1 MKQKTTTTLD
11 NNTLA
16 VVSVLSNSEA
26 GKLFKAIAR
35 YAIEGVEETFGEGE
49 LRILFLLFKKQIDSD
64 NDKHKQTSETNS
76 NNAKGRNKVGGK
88 SKHEKKASAGDTS
101 KEAVATS
108 NDDDASSDDDNDGS
122 DINDGKPPEQ
132 KEPAQPSATRDAI
145 VEIGAVAENKAV
157 AENGTVAKNPAIITA
172 DSGIAENNSKNNGT
186 VALDDNLS
194 FDVLESL
201 YPKKD
206 SASAYRLNSENDWN
220 ALSVEYKR
228 KAIAYIQTN
237 LNDGSATFND
247 MFLSQFLKRKP
258 WC

>member
-1 MKQKTTTTLD
+1 MKQKTTTTLE

-16 VVSVLSNSEA
+16 VVGILSNADA

-35 YAIEGVEETFGEGE
+35 YATEGIEETFGEGE
-49 LRILFLLFKKQIDSD
+49 LRVLFALFKKQIDSD

-76 NNAKGRNKVGGK
+76 NNAKGRNKGGGK

-101 KEAVATS
+101 KEAVATDG
-108 NDDDASSDDDNDGS
+108 DDGTPSDDDKDGS
-122 DINDGKPPEQ
+122 DINKGKPPEQ

-145 VEIGAVAENKAV
+145 VEIGAVAKHETIANGHAV
-157 AENGTVAKNPAIITA
+157 ATA
-172 DSGIAENNSKNNGT
+172 DVGMVETDEENDGV
-186 VALDDNLS
+186 VALDENLS

-206 SASAYRLNSENDWN
+206 SASAYRQSSENDWN
-220 ALSVEYKR
+220 ALSVEDKR

-237 LNDGSATFND
+237 QNDGTATFAD

-258 WC
+258 WL

>member
-16 VVSVLSNSEA
+16 VVGILSNAEA

-35 YAIEGVEETFGEGE
+35 YATEGIEETFGEGE
-49 LRILFLLFKKQIDSD
+49 LRVLFALFKQQVDSD
-64 NDKHKQTSETNS
+64 NAKHKQTSETNS

-88 SKHEKKASAGDTS
+88 SKYEKKASVGDTS
-101 KEAVATS
+101 KEAVAADG
-108 NDDDASSDDDNDGS
+108 DDVAPSDDDSDGS
-122 DINDGKPPEQ
+122 DINEGKPPEQ
-132 KEPAQPSATRDAI
+132 KEPAQPFATRDSI
-145 VEIGAVAENKAV
+145 VEIEAVVENKAV
-157 AENGTVAKNPAIITA
+157 AENGTVANGHMVATVGVSMAETA
-172 DSGIAENNSKNNGT
+172 SENDGLA
-186 VALDDNLS
+186 VQEENLS

-206 SASAYRLNSENDWN
+206 SASAYRQSSENDWN
-220 ALSVEYKR
+220 ALSVEDKR

-247 MFLSQFLKRKP
+247 MFLSQFLKKKP

>member
-1 MKQKTTTTLD
+1 MKQKTTTTLE

-16 VVSVLSNSEA
+16 VVSVLSNAEA

-35 YAIEGVEETFGEGE
+35 YAIEGIEETFEEGE

-101 KEAVATS
+101 KEAVPADG
-108 NDDDASSDDDNDGS
+108 DDGAPSDDDNDGS
-122 DINDGKPPEQ
+122 DINEGKPPEQ
-132 KEPAQPSATRDAI
+132 KEPAQPSVTRDAI
-145 VEIGAVAENKAV
+145 VEIGAV

-172 DSGIAENNSKNNGT
+172 DSGIAENNSENNGT
-186 VALDDNLS
+186 VALGDNLS

-206 SASAYRLNSENDWN
+206 SASAYRQSSENDWN
-220 ALSVEYKR
+220 ALSVEDKR

-258 WC
+258 WL

>member
-16 VVSVLSNSEA
+16 VVSVLSNAEA

-76 NNAKGRNKVGGK
+76 NNAKGRNKGGGK

-122 DINDGKPPEQ
+122 DINEGKPPEQ

-145 VEIGAVAENKAV
+145 VEIGAVAEN
-157 AENGTVAKNPAIITA
+157 GTVAKNPAIITA
-172 DSGIAENNSKNNGT
+172 DSGIAENNSENNGT
-186 VALDDNLS
+186 VALGDNLS
-194 FDVLESL
+194 FDVLESQ

-206 SASAYRLNSENDWN
+206 SASAYRQSSENDWN
-220 ALSVEYKR
+220 ALSVEDKR

-258 WC
+258 WL

>member
-16 VVSVLSNSEA
+16 VVSVLSNAEA

-35 YAIEGVEETFGEGE
+35 YATGGIEETFEEGE

-88 SKHEKKASAGDTS
+88 SKHEKKASAGDSS
-101 KEAVATS
+101 KEAVAS
-108 NDDDASSDDDNDGS
+108 DGDDGTSSDDDNDGS
-122 DINDGKPPEQ
+122 DINEGKPPEQ

-145 VEIGAVAENKAV
+145 VEIGAVAEN
-157 AENGTVAKNPAIITA
+157 GTVANGHTVVTS
-172 DSGIAENNSKNNGT
+172 DSGIAENDSENNGT

-206 SASAYRLNSENDWN
+206 SASAYRQSSENDWN
-220 ALSVEYKR
+220 ALSVEDKR

-247 MFLSQFLKRKP
+247 MFLSLFLKRKP
-258 WC
+258 WL

>member
-16 VVSVLSNSEA
+16 VVSVLSNAEA

-35 YAIEGVEETFGEGE
+35 YATGGIEETFEEGE

-76 NNAKGRNKVGGK
+76 NNAKGRNKGGGK

-101 KEAVATS
+101 KEAVATDG
-108 NDDDASSDDDNDGS
+108 DDGASSDDDSDGS
-122 DINDGKPPEQ
+122 DINEGKPPEQ
-132 KEPAQPSATRDAI
+132 KELAQPSAAIDAV
-145 VEIGAVAENKAV
+145 VEIEAVAENETV
-157 AENGTVAKNPAIITA
+157 TNGHTIATA
-172 DSGIAENNSKNNGT
+172 DSGIAEADSENNGVIT
-186 VALDDNLS
+186 KDDYLS
-194 FDVLESL
+194 FDVLKTL

-206 SASAYRLNSENDWN
+206 SASAYRQSSENDWN
-220 ALSVEYKR
+220 ALSVEDKR
-228 KAIAYIQTN
+228 KAIAYIQIN

>member
-16 VVSVLSNSEA
+16 VVSVLSNAEA

-35 YAIEGVEETFGEGE
+35 YAIEGIEETFGEGE

-64 NDKHKQTSETNS
+64 NDKHKLTSETNS
-76 NNAKGRNKVGGK
+76 NNAKGRSKVGGK

-101 KEAVATS
+101 KEAVPADS
-108 NDDDASSDDDNDGS
+108 DDGTSSDDDNDGS
-122 DINDGKPPEQ
+122 DINEGKPPEQ

-145 VEIGAVAENKAV
+145 VEIGAVAEN
-157 AENGTVAKNPAIITA
+157 GTVANGHTVVTS
-172 DSGIAENNSKNNGT
+172 DSGIAENDSENNGT

-206 SASAYRLNSENDWN
+206 SASAYRQSSENDWN
-220 ALSVEYKR
+220 ALSVEDKR

>member
-16 VVSVLSNSEA
+16 VVSVLSNAEA

-35 YAIEGVEETFGEGE
+35 YAIECVEETFEEGE

-64 NDKHKQTSETNS
+64 NAKHKQTSETNS
-76 NNAKGRNKVGGK
+76 SNAKGRNKVGGK
-88 SKHEKKASAGDTS
+88 SKYEKKASVGDTS
-101 KEAVATS
+101 KEAVPADG
-108 NDDDASSDDDNDGS
+108 DDGTSSDDDNDGS
-122 DINDGKPPEQ
+122 DINEGKPPEQ

-145 VEIGAVAENKAV
+145 VETGAV
-157 AENGTVAKNPAIITA
+157 AENGTVANGHTVATS
-172 DSGIAENNSKNNGT
+172 DSGIAENDSENNGT

-206 SASAYRLNSENDWN
+206 SASAYHQSSENDWN
-220 ALSVEYKR
+220 ALSVEDKR

-237 LNDGSATFND
+237 LNDGSVTFYD
-247 MFLSQFLKRKP
+247 MFLSQFLKKKP

>member
-16 VVSVLSNSEA
+16 VVSVLSNAEA

-35 YAIEGVEETFGEGE
+35 YAIEGIEETFEEGE
-49 LRILFLLFKKQIDSD
+49 QRILFLLFKKQIDSD

-101 KEAVATS
+101 KEAVATDG
-108 NDDDASSDDDNDGS
+108 DDGTPSDDDNDGS
-122 DINDGKPPEQ
+122 DINEGKPPEQ
-132 KEPAQPSATRDAI
+132 KEPAQPSATRDAV
-145 VEIGAVAENKAV
+145 VEIEENKAV
-157 AENGTVAKNPAIITA
+157 AENESVVKNPAIITA
-172 DSGIAENNSKNNGT
+172 DSGIAENNSENDGLA
-186 VALDDNLS
+186 VQEENLS

-206 SASAYRLNSENDWN
+206 SASAYRQSSENDWD
-220 ALSVEYKR
+220 ALTVEDKR
-228 KAIAYIQTN
+228 KAIACIQTN

>member
-16 VVSVLSNSEA
+16 VVSVLSNAEA

-35 YAIEGVEETFGEGE
+35 YAIEGIEETFEEGE

-64 NDKHKQTSETNS
+64 NAKHKQTSETNS
-76 NNAKGRNKVGGK
+76 SNAKGRNKVGGK

-101 KEAVATS
+101 KEAVPADG
-108 NDDDASSDDDNDGS
+108 DDGAPSDDDNDGS
-122 DINDGKPPEQ
+122 DINEGKPPEQ

-145 VEIGAVAENKAV
+145 VEIGAVA
-157 AENGTVAKNPAIITA
+157 KNPAIITA
-172 DSGIAENNSKNNGT
+172 DSGIAENNSENDGLA
-186 VALDDNLS
+186 VQEENLS

-206 SASAYRLNSENDWN
+206 SASAYRQSSENDWN
-220 ALSVEYKR
+220 ALSVEDKR

-247 MFLSQFLKRKP
+247 MFLSQFLKKKP

>member
-16 VVSVLSNSEA
+16 VVSVLSNAEA

-35 YAIEGVEETFGEGE
+35 YAIEGIEETFEEGE

-76 NNAKGRNKVGGK
+76 NNAKGRNKVGSK

-101 KEAVATS
+101 KEAVTTDG
-108 NDDDASSDDDNDGS
+108 DDGAPSDDDNDGS
-122 DINDGKPPEQ
+122 DINEGKPPEQ
-132 KEPAQPSATRDAI
+132 KEPAQPSATRDAV
-145 VEIGAVAENKAV
+145 VEIEENKAV
-157 AENGTVAKNPAIITA
+157 AENGSVAKNPAIITA
-172 DSGIAENNSKNNGT
+172 DSGIAENNSENDGLA
-186 VALDDNLS
+186 VQEENLS
-194 FDVLESL
+194 FDVLEAL

-206 SASAYRLNSENDWN
+206 ITAAYRQTSVNEWN
-220 ALSVEYKR
+220 VLSAEDKL

-237 LNDGSATFND
+237 QNDGTATFAD

-258 WC
+258 WL

>member
-16 VVSVLSNSEA
+16 VVSVLSNAET

-35 YAIEGVEETFGEGE
+35 YAIEGVEETFEEGE
-49 LRILFLLFKKQIDSD
+49 LRILFLLFKKQVDSD
-64 NDKHKQTSETNS
+64 NAKHKQTSETNS
-76 NNAKGRNKVGGK
+76 NNAKGRNKIGGK

-101 KEAVATS
+101 KEAVATDG
-108 NDDDASSDDDNDGS
+108 DDGTPSDDDSDGS
-122 DINDGKPPEQ
+122 DINEGKPPEQ
-132 KEPAQPSATRDAI
+132 DEPAQPFAKRDAV
-145 VEIGAVAENKAV
+145 VEIKAV
-157 AENGTVAKNPAIITA
+157 AANETIANAHTVVTVDVSMAETDSENDGVVAQ
-172 DSGIAENNSKNNGT
+172 EE
-186 VALDDNLS
+186 NLS

-206 SASAYRLNSENDWN
+206 SASAYRQSSENDWN
-220 ALSVEYKR
+220 ALSVEDKR

-237 LNDGSATFND
+237 QNDGSATFND
-247 MFLSQFLKRKP
+247 MFLSQFLKRKL

>member
-16 VVSVLSNSEA
+16 VVSVLSNAEA

-35 YAIEGVEETFGEGE
+35 YAIECVEETFEEGE

-76 NNAKGRNKVGGK
+76 NNAKGRSKVGGK

-122 DINDGKPPEQ
+122 DINEGKPPEQ
-132 KEPAQPSATRDAI
+132 KEPAQPSATRDAV
-145 VEIGAVAENKAV
+145 VEIEAVVENKAV
-157 AENGTVAKNPAIITA
+157 AENETVANGHTIATG
-172 DSGIAENNSKNNGT
+172 DSGIAENDSENDGVGSKDENM
-186 VALDDNLS
+186 S

-206 SASAYRLNSENDWN
+206 SASAYRQSSKNDWN
-220 ALSVEYKR
+220 SLTDEDKR

-237 LNDGSATFND
+237 LNDGPATFND
-247 MFLSQFLKRKP
+247 MFLSLFLKKKP
-258 WC
+258 WL

>member
-16 VVSVLSNSEA
+16 VVSVLSNAEA

-35 YAIEGVEETFGEGE
+35 YAIECVEETFEEGE

-101 KEAVATS
+101 KEAVPADG
-108 NDDDASSDDDNDGS
+108 DDGTSSDDDNDGS
-122 DINDGKPPEQ
+122 DINEGKPPEQ
-132 KEPAQPSATRDAI
+132 KEPAQLSATRDAV
-145 VEIGAVAENKAV
+145 VEIEENKAV
-157 AENGTVAKNPAIITA
+157 AENETVAKNPAIITA
-172 DSGIAENNSKNNGT
+172 DSGITENNSENDGLA
-186 VALDDNLS
+186 VQEENLS

-206 SASAYRLNSENDWN
+206 SASAYRQSSENDWN
-220 ALSVEYKR
+220 ALSVEDKR

-237 LNDGSATFND
+237 QNDGSATFND

>member
-16 VVSVLSNSEA
+16 VVSVLSNAEA

-35 YAIEGVEETFGEGE
+35 YAIECVEETFEEGE

-64 NDKHKQTSETNS
+64 NAKHKQTSETNS
-76 NNAKGRNKVGGK
+76 SNAKGRNKIGGK
-88 SKHEKKASAGDTS
+88 SKHGKKASAGDTS
-101 KEAVATS
+101 KEAVAADG
-108 NDDDASSDDDNDGS
+108 DDGTSSDDDNDGS
-122 DINDGKPPEQ
+122 DINEGKPPEQ

-145 VEIGAVAENKAV
+145 VETGAVAENKAV
-157 AENGTVAKNPAIITA
+157 AENETIANAHTVATVGVSMAETDSENDGIIA
-172 DSGIAENNSKNNGT
+172 K
-186 VALDDNLS
+186 DDNLS

-206 SASAYRLNSENDWN
+206 SASAYRQSSENDWN
-220 ALSVEYKR
+220 ALSVEDKR

-258 WC
+258 WH

>member
-1 MKQKTTTTLD
+1 MKQKTTTTLE

-16 VVSVLSNSEA
+16 VVGILSNADA

-35 YAIEGVEETFGEGE
+35 YATEGIEETFGEGE
-49 LRILFLLFKKQIDSD
+49 LRVLFALFKQQVDSD
-64 NDKHKQTSETNS
+64 NAKHKQTSETNS

-101 KEAVATS
+101 KEAVAS
-108 NDDDASSDDDNDGS
+108 DGDDGTSSDDDNDGS
-122 DINDGKPPEQ
+122 DINEGKPPEQ
-132 KEPAQPSATRDAI
+132 KEPAQPSATRYAI
-145 VEIGAVAENKAV
+145 VETGAVAENKAV

-172 DSGIAENNSKNNGT
+172 DSGIAENNSENDGV
-186 VALDDNLS
+186 VAQEENLS

-206 SASAYRLNSENDWN
+206 SASAYRQSSENDWN
-220 ALSVEYKR
+220 ALSVEDKR

-237 LNDGSATFND
+237 QNDGSATFND

>member
-16 VVSVLSNSEA
+16 VVSVLSNAEA

-35 YAIEGVEETFGEGE
+35 YAIECVEETFEEGE

-76 NNAKGRNKVGGK
+76 SNAKGRNKVGGK

-101 KEAVATS
+101 KEAVPADS
-108 NDDDASSDDDNDGS
+108 DDGTSSDDDNDGS
-122 DINDGKPPEQ
+122 DINEGKPPEQ
-132 KEPAQPSATRDAI
+132 KEPAQPSATKDAI
-145 VEIGAVAENKAV
+145 VEIGAVAEN
-157 AENGTVAKNPAIITA
+157 GTVANGHTVVTS
-172 DSGIAENNSKNNGT
+172 DSGIAENDSENNGT

-206 SASAYRLNSENDWN
+206 SASAYRQSSENDWN
-220 ALSVEYKR
+220 ALSVEDKR

-258 WC
+258 WL

>member
-16 VVSVLSNSEA
+16 VVSVLSNAEA

-35 YAIEGVEETFGEGE
+35 YTIDGIEDTFEEGE

-64 NDKHKQTSETNS
+64 NAKHKQTSETNS
-76 NNAKGRNKVGGK
+76 SNAKGRSKVGGK
-88 SKHEKKASAGDTS
+88 SKHEKTASAGDTS

-122 DINDGKPPEQ
+122 DINEGKPPEQ

-145 VEIGAVAENKAV
+145 VEIGAVAEN
-157 AENGTVAKNPAIITA
+157 GTVANGHTVVTS
-172 DSGIAENNSKNNGT
+172 DSGIAENDSENNGT

-206 SASAYRLNSENDWN
+206 SASAYRQSSENDWN
-220 ALSVEYKR
+220 ALSVEDKR
-228 KAIAYIQTN
+228 KAIAYIRTN
-237 LNDGSATFND
+237 QNDGSATFND
-247 MFLSQFLKRKP
+247 MFLSQFLKKKP
-258 WC
+258 WL

>member
-16 VVSVLSNSEA
+16 VVSVLSNAEA

-35 YAIEGVEETFGEGE
+35 YAIECVEETFEEGE

-64 NDKHKQTSETNS
+64 NDKHKLTSETNS

-88 SKHEKKASAGDTS
+88 SKHEKKASAGGTS

-122 DINDGKPPEQ
+122 DINEGKPPEQ

-145 VEIGAVAENKAV
+145 VEIGAVAEN
-157 AENGTVAKNPAIITA
+157 GTVANGHTVVTS
-172 DSGIAENNSKNNGT
+172 DSGIAETDLENNGT

-206 SASAYRLNSENDWN
+206 SASAYRQSSENDWN
-220 ALSVEYKR
+220 ALSVEDKR

>member
-16 VVSVLSNSEA
+16 VVGILSNADA

-35 YAIEGVEETFGEGE
+35 YATEGIEETFGEGE
-49 LRILFLLFKKQIDSD
+49 LRVLFALFKQQIDSD
-64 NDKHKQTSETNS
+64 NAKHKQTSETNS
-76 NNAKGRNKVGGK
+76 SNAKGRNKVGGK
-88 SKHEKKASAGDTS
+88 SKHEKKASARDTS
-101 KEAVATS
+101 KEAVATDG
-108 NDDDASSDDDNDGS
+108 DDGTPSDDDNDGS
-122 DINDGKPPEQ
+122 DINEGKPPEQ

-145 VEIGAVAENKAV
+145 VEIGAVAEN
-157 AENGTVAKNPAIITA
+157 GTVANGHTVVTS
-172 DSGIAENNSKNNGT
+172 DSGIAENDSENNGT

-206 SASAYRLNSENDWN
+206 SASAYRQSSENDWN
-220 ALSVEYKR
+220 ALSVEDKR

-247 MFLSQFLKRKP
+247 MFLSLFLKRKP
-258 WC
+258 WL

>member
-16 VVSVLSNSEA
+16 VVSVLSNAEA

-35 YAIEGVEETFGEGE
+35 YAIECVEETFEEGE

-101 KEAVATS
+101 KEAVPADS
-108 NDDDASSDDDNDGS
+108 DDGTSSDDDNDGS
-122 DINDGKPPEQ
+122 DINEGKPLEQ

-145 VEIGAVAENKAV
+145 VETGAVAENKAV
-157 AENGTVAKNPAIITA
+157 AENGTVANGHTVATS
-172 DSGIAENNSKNNGT
+172 DSGIAENDSENNGT

-206 SASAYRLNSENDWN
+206 SASAYRQSSENDWN
-220 ALSVEYKR
+220 ALSVEDKR

>member
-16 VVSVLSNSEA
+16 VVSVLCNAEA

-35 YAIEGVEETFGEGE
+35 YAIEGIEETFEEGE

-76 NNAKGRNKVGGK
+76 NNAKGRNKGGGK

-122 DINDGKPPEQ
+122 DINEGKPPEQ
-132 KEPAQPSATRDAI
+132 KEPAQPSATKDAI
-145 VEIGAVAENKAV
+145 VEIEAVAENKAV

-172 DSGIAENNSKNNGT
+172 DSGIENNSENDGLA
-186 VALDDNLS
+186 VQEENLS

-206 SASAYRLNSENDWN
+206 SASAYRQSSENDWN
-220 ALSVEYKR
+220 ALSVEDKR

-237 LNDGSATFND
+237 LNDSSATFND
-247 MFLSQFLKRKP
+247 MFLSQFLKKMP
-258 WC
+258 WL

>member
-16 VVSVLSNSEA
+16 VVSVLSNAEA

-35 YAIEGVEETFGEGE
+35 YAIEGIEETFEEGE

-88 SKHEKKASAGDTS
+88 SKHEKKASVGDTS
-101 KEAVATS
+101 KEAVATDG
-108 NDDDASSDDDNDGS
+108 DDGTPSDDDNDGS
-122 DINDGKPPEQ
+122 DINEGKPPEQ

-145 VEIGAVAENKAV
+145 VEIEAVVENKAV
-157 AENGTVAKNPAIITA
+157 AENGTVANGHTVATA
-172 DSGIAENNSKNNGT
+172 DGGIAETDSENDGV
-186 VALDDNLS
+186 VAQEENLS

-206 SASAYRLNSENDWN
+206 SASAYRQSSENDWN
-220 ALSVEYKR
+220 ALSVEDKR
-228 KAIAYIQTN
+228 KAIACIQTN
-237 LNDGSATFND
+237 QNESSATFYD
-247 MFLSQFLKRKP
+247 MFLSQFLKKKP

>member
-16 VVSVLSNSEA
+16 VVSVLSNAEA

-35 YAIEGVEETFGEGE
+35 YATGGIEETFEEGE

-76 NNAKGRNKVGGK
+76 NNAKGRSKVGGK

-101 KEAVATS
+101 KEAVATDG
-108 NDDDASSDDDNDGS
+108 DDGTPSDDDKDGS
-122 DINDGKPPEQ
+122 DINEGKPPEQ

-157 AENGTVAKNPAIITA
+157 AENGTVANGHTVATS
-172 DSGIAENNSKNNGT
+172 DSGIAENDSENNGT

-206 SASAYRLNSENDWN
+206 SASAYRQSSENDWN
-220 ALSVEYKR
+220 ALSVEDKR

>member
-16 VVSVLSNSEA
+16 VVSVLSNAEA

-35 YAIEGVEETFGEGE
+35 YATGGIEETFEEGE

-64 NDKHKQTSETNS
+64 NAKHEQTSETNS
-76 NNAKGRNKVGGK
+76 SNAKGRNKVGGK

-101 KEAVATS
+101 KEAVPADS
-108 NDDDASSDDDNDGS
+108 DDGTSSDDDNDGS
-122 DINDGKPPEQ
+122 DINEGKPLEQ

-145 VEIGAVAENKAV
+145 VETGAVAENKAV
-157 AENGTVAKNPAIITA
+157 AENGTVANGHTVATS
-172 DSGIAENNSKNNGT
+172 DSGIAENDSENNGT

-206 SASAYRLNSENDWN
+206 SASAYRQSSENDWN
-220 ALSVEYKR
+220 ALSVEDKR

-258 WC
+258 WL

>member
-16 VVSVLSNSEA
+16 VVSVLSNAEA

-35 YAIEGVEETFGEGE
+35 YAIEGIEETFEEGE
-49 LRILFLLFKKQIDSD
+49 LRILFLLFKKQINSD

-101 KEAVATS
+101 KEAVPADG
-108 NDDDASSDDDNDGS
+108 DDGTSSDDDNDGS
-122 DINDGKPPEQ
+122 DINEGKPPEQ

-145 VEIGAVAENKAV
+145 VETGAVAENKAV
-157 AENGTVAKNPAIITA
+157 AENGMVAKNPAIITA
-172 DSGIAENNSKNNGT
+172 DSGIAENNSENDSLA
-186 VALDDNLS
+186 VQEENLS

-206 SASAYRLNSENDWN
+206 SASAYRQSSENDWN
-220 ALSVEYKR
+220 ALSVEDKR

-237 LNDGSATFND
+237 LNDGTATFND

-258 WC
+258 WL

>member
-16 VVSVLSNSEA
+16 VVSVLSNAEA

-35 YAIEGVEETFGEGE
+35 YAIECVEETFEEGE
-49 LRILFLLFKKQIDSD
+49 LRILFQLFKKQIDSD

-88 SKHEKKASAGDTS
+88 SKHEKKASVGNTS
-101 KEAVATS
+101 KEAVAADG
-108 NDDDASSDDDNDGS
+108 DDGTSSDDDNDGS
-122 DINDGKPPEQ
+122 DINEGKPPEQ
-132 KEPAQPSATRDAI
+132 KEPAQPSVARDAV
-145 VEIGAVAENKAV
+145 VEIEAVADSETIA
-157 AENGTVAKNPAIITA
+157 NGHTVAPI
-172 DSGIAENNSKNNGT
+172 DSGIAETDLENDS
-186 VALDDNLS
+186 VATKDDNIS
-194 FDVLESL
+194 FDVLETL

-206 SASAYRLNSENDWN
+206 LTAVYRQTSVNEWN
-220 ALSVEYKR
+220 VLSVEDKR

-247 MFLSQFLKRKP
+247 MFLSQFLKKKP

>member
-16 VVSVLSNSEA
+16 IVSVLSNAEA

-35 YAIEGVEETFGEGE
+35 YAIEGIEETFEEGE

-64 NDKHKQTSETNS
+64 NAKHKQTSETNS
-76 NNAKGRNKVGGK
+76 SNAKGRNKVGGK
-88 SKHEKKASAGDTS
+88 SKHEKKASVGDTS
-101 KEAVATS
+101 KEAVPADG
-108 NDDDASSDDDNDGS
+108 DDGTSSDDDNDGS
-122 DINDGKPPEQ
+122 DINEGKPPEQ

-145 VEIGAVAENKAV
+145 VETGAVAENKAV
-157 AENGTVAKNPAIITA
+157 AENGTVANGHTVATS
-172 DSGIAENNSKNNGT
+172 DSGIAENDSENNGT

-206 SASAYRLNSENDWN
+206 SASAYRQSSENDWN
-220 ALSVEYKR
+220 ALSVEDKR

>member
-1 MKQKTTTTLD
+1 MKQKTTTTLE

-16 VVSVLSNSEA
+16 VVGILSNADA

-35 YAIEGVEETFGEGE
+35 YATEGIEETFGEGE

-101 KEAVATS
+101 KEAVAADG
-108 NDDDASSDDDNDGS
+108 DDGTSSDDDNYGS
-122 DINDGKPPEQ
+122 DINEGKPPEQ

-157 AENGTVAKNPAIITA
+157 AENETIANTHTVATVGVSMAETA
-172 DSGIAENNSKNNGT
+172 SENDGLA
-186 VALDDNLS
+186 VQEENLS

-206 SASAYRLNSENDWN
+206 SASAYRQSSENDWN
-220 ALSVEYKR
+220 TLTVGDRR
-228 KAIAYIQTN
+228 KAIAYIQKN
-237 LNDGSATFND
+237 LNDGTATFND
-247 MFLSQFLKRKP
+247 MFLSQFLKNKP
-258 WC
+258 WL